1 MLQHQPIASP
11 TPYATGI
18 SRRRVSRFGGAIAD
32 FSNPLNNLNIFS
44 GTKRQFGLQELTL
57 TPIIGGKAGLSFV
70 PFSQTFQSPLLAGY
84 TDPFGTSSIL
94 SWVKRA
100 QPLRGTGATAP
111 SHFAPLF
118 DGTLTLYCISPI
130 LDTHSGECAAPA
142 CSCGGGR
149 LDQPVP
155 SHSPFD
161 FLKHSI
167 YSPPLFYYRQG
178 AAVHAIYRRANH
190 MNVHPARRFRH
201 NHKAEINSESS
212 VRERRPLFFSRH
224 FVQFFFITS
233 FKLDRGTERPV
244 GESCFMDF
252 PHRPPFR
259 VLSGPSVI
267 REIR

>member
-1 MLQHQPIASP
+1 MLRLQFQSIDLSTLYVVG
-11 TPYATGI
+11 TP
-18 SRRRVSRFGGAIAD
+18 RRRVSRFGGAIAD
-32 FSNPLNNLNIFS
+32 FSSPLNNLNIFS

-57 TPIIGGKAGLSFV
+57 TPIIGGEAGLSFV
-70 PFSQTFQSPLLAGY
+70 PFSQTFQSSRLAGY

-100 QPLRGTGATAP
+100 QPLRKTRTTALFHLMIT
-111 SHFAPLF
+111 HFFRAIF
-118 DGTLTLYCISPI
+118 STRF
-130 LDTHSGECAAPA
+130 GECAALT
-142 CSCGGGR
+142 CYREGGR
-149 LDQPVP
+149 PERSMP
-155 SHSPFD
+155 SHSPFG

-178 AAVHAIYRRANH
+178 AAVHAIYRRGNH

-244 GESCFMDF
+244 GESCFKNF
-252 PHRPPFR
+252 PRRPPLR